1 MEAPRATCDNGGV
14 RAITQAMRPMRDF
27 LLQLPLLTV
36 TPELDIDYAAADP
49 ALLVQ
54 LADNSETAMRTIHLG
69 LSAVGLLMAHS
80 APEIETGDISGDAT
94 EALGWLLAELGEFAA
109 TAHCISVACRKHTAD
124 YAPSTHKIIPN
135 VRP

>member
-1 MEAPRATCDNGGV
+1 MAT
-14 RAITQAMRPMRDF
+14 TQAMRPMRDL

-54 LADNSETAMRTIHLG
+54 LADNAETAMRTIHLG
-69 LSAVGLLMAHS
+69 LSAVGLLLAHS
-80 APEIETGDISGDAT
+80 APEIETGDIPGDAT

-109 TAHCISVACRKHTAD
+109 TAHCVSVACRRHTAD
-124 YAPSTHKIIPN
+124 YAPSIPKIIPN